1 MFLFEGMERSEDD
14 EAVESA
20 IQVEQVKV
28 PLGPMTRARAKRLN
42 ETLQTLVRAIRE
54 SSGKPKAIEGL
65 NETRDITLLSAIHE
79 D

>member
-1 MFLFEGMERSEDD
+1 MKLNYVPKYHDEEVEG
-14 EAVESA
+14 A

-42 ETLQTLVRAIRE
+42 ETLQTLVRAARE
-54 SSGKPKAIEGL
+54 SSGEPKAIEGL
-65 NETRDITLLSAIHE
+65 NEARDVVLLSAIHE